1 MTQNIGQSQKTGLGN
16 FLRALKHRNYRLFFA
31 GQSVSLIGTWMQMVA
46 TSWLV
51 YRLTG
56 SAFYLGV
63 VSFCDH
69 APILF
74 GAPIAGVLADRWS
87 RKNIVMLTQFL
98 AMLQAFALAAIVFF
112 HLATIPLLI
121 ILSLMR
127 GMINVFDM
135 PTRQAFVFEMVDND
149 SDIPNAVALNSML
162 FNMARFLGPS
172 IAGFV
177 IAYTGEAACFFMNGI
192 SFLAVI
198 FALYAMKITRPPA
211 IRQTGSI
218 LAGIKA
224 GLKYSFEF
232 TPIRTILIYT
242 AITSFFATPYLV
254 LMPVFAKV
262 ILHGDSRTLGFLMAA
277 IGTGAFVGAA
287 ILARRKSV
295 RGLENLIITA
305 SVIFA
310 AGIIGFSFSTNL
322 WLSLCLIVLPGFG
335 VMVQMASVNI
345 ILQTIVDDDKR
356 GRVLSLHTMSFIGMV
371 PFGNLLAGI
380 VAEHIGAP
388 KTLLFSGFFS
398 IAAMLMFL
406 KQLPEIRR
414 LIEPIYL
421 KKEVIEESL
430 NAASIMETQAKD

>member
-1 MTQNIGQSQKTGLGN
+1 MTQNIGQSQKTGFGS
-16 FLRALKHRNYRLFFA
+16 FLRALKHKNYRLFFA
-31 GQSVSLIGTWMQMVA
+31 GQGVSLIGTWMQMVA

-63 VSFCDH
+63 ISFCDS

-74 GAPIAGVLADRWS
+74 GAPIAGVLADRWP
-87 RKNIVMLTQFL
+87 RKNIVILTQIF
-98 AMLQAFALAAIVFF
+98 AMLQAFILAAIVFF

-127 GMINVFDM
+127 GLINTFDM
-135 PTRQAFVFEMVDND
+135 PTRQAFVFEMVDDKND
-149 SDIPNAVALNSML
+149 LPNAIALNSML
-162 FNMARFLGPS
+162 FNMARFVGPS

-177 IAYTGEAACFFMNGI
+177 IAYTGEAACFFINGI

-198 FALYAMKITRPPA
+198 FALYAMKIVCPPA
-211 IRQTGSI
+211 IRQSGSI
-218 LAGIKA
+218 LGGIKA
-224 GLKYSFEF
+224 GLKYSFNF

-277 IGTGAFVGAA
+277 IGTGAFIGAV
-287 ILARRKSV
+287 ILAKRKSV
-295 RGLENLIITA
+295 RGLENVIIIA
-305 SVIFA
+305 SIIFA
-310 AGIIGFSFSTNL
+310 AGIIGFSFSKNL
-322 WLSLCLIVLPGFG
+322 WLSFCLIVLPGFG
-335 VMVQMASVNI
+335 VMVQMASINI

-356 GRVLSLHTMSFIGMV
+356 GRVLSLHTMSFIGIV
-371 PFGNLLAGI
+371 PFGNLLAGF

-388 KTLLFSGFFS
+388 KTLLISGILS
-398 IAAMLMFL
+398 IATMLMFL
-406 KQLPEIRR
+406 RQLPEIRR

-421 KKEVIEESL
+421 KKETIQESI
-430 NAASIMETQAKD
+430 NAVSMMETQIKD